1 METRSPGRG
10 QIALM
15 AIFALSCFALLLYL
29 WTAFGGSV
37 PFQGK
42 GYRFTARFEEATQL
56 SQQAD
61 VRISG
66 VTVGKVISTKA
77 QDGRTATEIELESKY
92 APIPR
97 DSRAILRQK
106 TLLGETYIEL
116 TPGSSDVPK

>member
-15 AIFALSCFALLLYL
+15 AIFALSCFGLLLYL
-29 WTAFGGSV
+29 WSAFGGPV
-37 PFQGK
+37 PFESK

-66 VTVGKVISTKA
+66 VSVGKVVSTRA
-77 QDGRTATEIELESKY
+77 EGGRTATEIELEDEY
-92 APIPR
+92 APLPS

-106 TLLGETYIEL
+106 TLLGETFIEL
-116 TPGSSDVPK
+116 TPGSPG